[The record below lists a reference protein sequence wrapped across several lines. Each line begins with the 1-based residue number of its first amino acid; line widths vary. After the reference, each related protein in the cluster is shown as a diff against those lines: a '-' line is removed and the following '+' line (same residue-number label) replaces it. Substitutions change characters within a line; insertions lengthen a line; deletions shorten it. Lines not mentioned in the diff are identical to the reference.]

1 MSWEIITESA
11 VWDANLAILGGH
23 PLQSAL
29 WGDSR
34 RSVDGIRDHRWLF
47 RKDDAVV
54 WMARI
59 EERRVPGLGRVAWM
73 PKGPTANARPEIKL
87 IEQAFYKRLRDAGF
101 VMVVT
106 DRWVLIDRVDPT
118 LAPVRPQTIWLD
130 LSQGQAGLWSQL
142 YQQWRYGV
150 GRARREGVV
159 CESTIDEQD
168 IAGFFSLCSDLSRT
182 KGFQLPV
189 SLALITRIL
198 QSAHS
203 EATSA
208 HLFVARVP
216 DGLASGACILRCGR
230 NIHYFWGASDR
241 RFAKYR
247 AGEAVQ
253 WAVIEWAVEQGHKLY
268 DLEGIDPAKNPGV
281 YEFKKKMGGMTVALE
296 GMLYRPLNWRG
307 VMLNGARR
315 ILNR

>member
-1 MSWEIITESA
+1 MSWEINTESA

-29 WGDSR
+29 WGDAR
-34 RSVDGIRDHRWLF
+34 QSVDGIRDHRWLF

-59 EERRVPGLGRVAWM
+59 EERRVPGLGRVAWI
-73 PKGPTANARPEIKL
+73 PKGPTAIDCQQIDEIDR
-87 IEQAFYKRLRDAGF
+87 AFFGRLLEAGF

-106 DRWVLIDRVDPT
+106 DRWVSVEKLDPT

-130 LSQGQAGLWSQL
+130 LSRGEAGLWQQL
-142 YQQWRYGV
+142 NQQWRYGV

-168 IAGFFSLCSDLSRT
+168 IAGFFSLCSDVSRT
-182 KGFQLPV
+182 KGFQLPG
-189 SLALITRIL
+189 SLALITHIL

-216 DGLASGACILRCGR
+216 DGLASGACILRCGQ

-241 RFAKYR
+241 RFSKYR
-247 AGEAVQ
+247 VGEAVQ
-253 WAVIEWAVEQGHKLY
+253 WAVIEWSIKQGHNLY
-268 DLEGIDPAKNPGV
+268 DLEGIDLAKNPGV
-281 YEFKKKMGGMTVALE
+281 YEFKKKMGGMTVSLE
-296 GMLYRPLNWRG
+296 GMFYRPLNWRG
-307 VMLNGARR
+307 AMLNGARR